1 MTLRLAKIS
10 LVFAV
15 AFFYFVITFN
25 NVTDYDSDYQFVRHV
40 LMMDTTFPGNHG
52 MWRAINAPAVHTAF
66 YLLIIAWEALST
78 VLCFAGGVKLASALR
93 DTAAAFNA
101 AKRLAIIAL
110 TVSLL
115 QWLLAFLIVGGE
127 WFLMWAVKNLERPG
141 CRHPNVHRDRIRVAV
156 PRATGHGR
164 TALARRSPTGFTI
177 PPQQQPKHSRRQI
190 REIHI
195 R

>member
-10 LVFAV
+10 LLFAV
-15 AFFYFVITFN
+15 ALFYFVITFN

-127 WFLMWAVKNLERPG
+127 WFLMWQSRTWNGQDAA
-141 CRHPNVHRDRIRVAV
+141 IRMLIVI
-156 PRATGHGR
+156 GF
-164 TALARRSPTGFTI
+164 ALLLLA
-177 PPQQQPKHSRRQI
+177 QPDMEEQP
-190 REIHI
+190 
-195 R
+195 